1 MQDDRSVFFAIYD
14 ALITKTDFRT
24 SILSLLLIL
33 FHFLRLL
40 LLLLFLLPV
49 YPRMFVNSV

>member
-1 MQDDRSVFFAIYD
+1 MQEDRSVFFAIYD